1 MRVSARVP
9 RSSRKVPVMVNRS
22 SSSLRTF
29 AMLGAVLALGAGGG
43 AVAALVL
50 GGDTKTIERVVTTPS
65 TKPASDGS
73 ALSVN
78 EIYQRSKQAV
88 VEISVAKGTSR
99 AGGSGF
105 VIDKQGHIV
114 TNQHVV
120 SGGGE
125 IQVQFADGRKASAK
139 LVGEDASSDI
149 AVIRVSVP
157 SSELEPLSVTDSSKV
172 QVGDGVVAIGS
183 PFGLAGTVTTGVVS
197 ALDRSIKAPNNYTIT
212 GTIQTDAPINPGNS
226 GGPLLDSHGNVIG
239 VNSQIDSNSG
249 QNSGV
254 GFAVSSNTVSRT
266 ADALI
271 SGKKVPH
278 AYMGVSLTDAAGGA
292 GVASVANGSPADDAG
307 LRTGDVIT
315 AIDSKDVASSDDA
328 VARIDASKPGD
339 RLTVTLKRGSQSR
352 QATVT
357 LAERPS

>member
-1 MRVSARVP
+1 
-9 RSSRKVPVMVNRS
+9 
-22 SSSLRTF
+22 
-29 AMLGAVLALGAGGG
+29 MLGAVLVIGAGGG
-43 AVAALVL
+43 GAAALAL
-50 GGDTKTIERVVTTPS
+50 GGDTKTVERVVVSTPS
-65 TKPASDGS
+65 TEPASDGS

-88 VEISVAKGTSR
+88 VEISVAKGTSQ

-149 AVIRVSVP
+149 AVIRVSVS
-157 SSELEPLSVTDSSKV
+157 SSELQPLSLGNSSKV

-212 GTIQTDAPINPGNS
+212 GAIQTDAPINPGNS
-226 GGPLLDSHGNVIG
+226 GGPLLDAHGNVIG

-254 GFAVSSNTVSRT
+254 GFAVSANTVSRT

-278 AYMGVSLTDAAGGA
+278 AYMGVSLTDAASGA

-315 AIDSKDVASSDDA
+315 AINGKDVASSDDA
-328 VARIDASKPGD
+328 VATIDASKPGD
-339 RLTVTLKRGSQSR
+339 RLTVTLKRGDQNR

-357 LAERPS
+357 LTERPS

>member
-1 MRVSARVP
+1 
-9 RSSRKVPVMVNRS
+9 MVNRS
-22 SSSLRTF
+22 SPSLRTF
-29 AMLGAVLALGAGGG
+29 AVLGAALALGAGGG
-43 AVAALVL
+43 GAAALVL
-50 GGDTKTIERVVTTPS
+50 GGETKTIERVSTPS
-65 TKPASDGS
+65 TRPASDGS

-78 EIYQRSKQAV
+78 EIYKRSKQAV
-88 VEISVAKGTSR
+88 VEISVDKGTSR

-105 VIDKQGHIV
+105 VIDKRGHIV

-120 SGGGE
+120 SGGGD
-125 IQVQFADGRKASAK
+125 IQVQFADGRKASAE
-139 LVGEDASSDI
+139 LIGEDASSDI

-157 SSELEPLSVTDSSKV
+157 SSNLEPLSLGDSSKV

-197 ALDRSIKAPNNYTIT
+197 ARDRSIKAPNNYTIT

-226 GGPLLDSHGNVIG
+226 GGPLLDAHGSVIG

-254 GFAVSSNTVSRT
+254 GFAVSANTVSRT

-278 AYMGVSLTDAAGGA
+278 AYMGVSLTDAASGA
-292 GVASVANGSPADDAG
+292 GVARVASGSPAADAG

-315 AIDSKDVASSDDA
+315 AVGGKDVASSDDA
-328 VARIDASKPGD
+328 VAIIDASKPGD
-339 RLTVTLKRGSQSR
+339 RLTVTLRRGGESR